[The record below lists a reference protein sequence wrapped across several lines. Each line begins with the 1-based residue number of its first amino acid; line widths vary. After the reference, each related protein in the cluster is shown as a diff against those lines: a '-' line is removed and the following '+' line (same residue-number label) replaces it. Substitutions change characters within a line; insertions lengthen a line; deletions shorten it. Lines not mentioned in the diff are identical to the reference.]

1 MVDINLTRDASAH
14 LCIAEAVEL
23 RDQDRLRLEERSTL
37 LALFL
42 AELGAQK
49 RHTSTKLAVF
59 PSSSTPR
66 VLKRVPARFA
76 PKREIKLS
84 VAMVGVPF
92 VGGAGSGIVNTPT

>member
-37 LALFL
+37 ALFF

-76 PKREIKLS
+76 PKREIRLS